1 MPPCHNIYIKECVT
15 ISKGGIGMEIA
26 SLNSALSLYEAT
38 PSDSL
43 ASVTSLEMLDNAMEL
58 NEQMSQDMI
67 KMMENS
73 VTPHLGS
80 NIDISI

>member
-1 MPPCHNIYIKECVT
+1 
-15 ISKGGIGMEIA
+15 MEIA
-26 SLNSALSLYEAT
+26 SLNSALSLYEAA
-38 PSDSL
+38 PS
-43 ASVTSLEMLDNAMEL
+43 TSLSSATSLKMLDNVMEM

-80 NIDISI
+80 NIDISV